1 MLFTVKKWQTKN
13 ETILISKS
21 HKRGDNHVT
30 MPQTAQNGPHRLGS
44 RKITA
49 CPKIMRFATV
59 HAEPCEHIWYKFQK
73 LIMNITEGNI
83 MSLPYQ

>member
-21 HKRGDNHVT
+21 HKRGDNRVT

-44 RKITA
+44 RKKTA

-59 HAEPCEHIWYKFQK
+59 HAETCEHICINYKNE
-73 LIMNITEGNI
+73 L
-83 MSLPYQ
+83 